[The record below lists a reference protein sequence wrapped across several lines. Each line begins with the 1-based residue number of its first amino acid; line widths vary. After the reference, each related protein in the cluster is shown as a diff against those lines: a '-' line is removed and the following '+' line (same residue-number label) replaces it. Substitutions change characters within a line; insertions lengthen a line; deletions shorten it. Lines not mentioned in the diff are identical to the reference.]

1 MAKLKFYRNTRPID
15 WVDADSL
22 WVFDGAG
29 NYHLVSADESYCLSS
44 LEQSSLIGQFT
55 EVPRPP
61 GLHDDD
67 IPIGK

>member
-1 MAKLKFYRNTRPID
+1 MATLKFYRNTRPIH
-15 WVDADSL
+15 WVEADSL

-44 LEQSSLIGQFT
+44 IEHSELIYYLEV
-55 EVPRPP
+55 VPRPP
-61 GLHDDD
+61 DLHDDD